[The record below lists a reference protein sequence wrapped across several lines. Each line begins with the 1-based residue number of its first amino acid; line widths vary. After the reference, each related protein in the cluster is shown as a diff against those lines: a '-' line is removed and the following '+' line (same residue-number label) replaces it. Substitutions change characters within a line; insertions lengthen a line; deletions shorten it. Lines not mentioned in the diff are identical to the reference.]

1 MTARNQTLKETGQ
14 RDDQILAVDDLSV
27 EYASSDGPVKA
38 VRDVSL
44 DLCRGETLGIAG
56 ESGSGKSTLAL
67 AILQYLGENGS
78 VVSGDIR
85 FRGESLIEM
94 SPKELRSIRGKEIA
108 HVAQD
113 PEKSLNPSMV
123 VGEQIAET
131 VRIHRDLDGSAARN
145 RVHEILRDV
154 QISDPEFVFDQYP
167 HELSGGMQ
175 QRILIAMALSCN
187 PDVLVLDEPTT
198 GLDVTTQANI
208 LNLIEN
214 LKNDFETS
222 ILLISHNLGV
232 LSEVADRIAILYAG
246 ELMENGPI
254 DAIFRSPANPYTQ
267 GLLSTVPEIDTE
279 NELVSIPGRIPDLT
293 DIPGGCIFADRCE
306 FAEPECRENAIELE
320 GIDSDHRTRC
330 RRWEAVTRDPIVPET
345 KSINRRGRGEK
356 ILELSD
362 IHKYYDVPG
371 PLDSLFDPDP
381 PVKAV
386 NGVDLSLYEG
396 ESLALVGESGCGKS
410 TLGRT
415 ILDLVDATS
424 GEILYRGAPLD
435 EMTADQYKRFR
446 SECQIIFQNPD
457 SSLNPRKTV
466 FSLIERPL
474 RLFTELTESGR
485 RERVAELLSRV
496 GLGSAYA
503 SQYPHELSGGEKQR
517 IAIARAFAAEPSFVV
532 LDEPVSSL
540 DVSVQANILNLL
552 RTLSEEYNTSY
563 LFISHDL
570 SVVRHLC
577 DRIAVMYLG
586 EIVETGRVSDV
597 FESPKHPY
605 TEALMNSVPS
615 ISSRDKSGL
624 LPTLEGEVPSPRDP
638 PSGCEFHTR
647 CPNAREACVADDPAL
662 SFDTDERGVACF
674 REREDHEYWS
684 SGSLDHAD
692 RND

>member
-1 MTARNQTLKETGQ
+1 MTARNQGLKKAGQ
-14 RDDQILAVDDLSV
+14 HGDQILSVDELSV
-27 EYASSDGPVKA
+27 EYSSSDGPVKA
-38 VRDVSL
+38 VRNVSL
-44 DLCRGETLGIAG
+44 DVFRGETLGIAG

-85 FRGESLIEM
+85 FRGDSLIEM
-94 SPKELRSIRGKEIA
+94 SPGELRSIRGKEIA

-131 VRIHRDLDGSAARN
+131 VHIHRDLDKSATQD
-145 RVHEILRDV
+145 RVYDILRDV
-154 QISDPEFVFDQYP
+154 QISDPEFVFNQYP

-187 PDVLVLDEPTT
+187 PDVLILDEPTT

-208 LNLIEN
+208 LNLIED
-214 LKNDFETS
+214 LKSEFDTG
-222 ILLISHNLGV
+222 ILLISHNLAV
-232 LSEVADRIAILYAG
+232 LSEVADRVAILYAG
-246 ELMENGPI
+246 ELMEKGPI
-254 DAIFRSPANPYTQ
+254 DMVFRSPANPYTQ
-267 GLLSTVPEIDTE
+267 GLLSTVPDISTKK
-279 NELVSIPGRIPDLT
+279 ELAAIPGQIPDLT
-293 DIPGGCIFADRCE
+293 DVPQGCIFADRCE
-306 FAEPECRENAIELE
+306 FAEPECREGTIDIE
-320 GIDSDHRTRC
+320 SVNSNHQTRC
-330 RRWEAVTRDPIVPET
+330 RRWMTVTENPI
-345 KSINRRGRGEK
+345 KSKRKVSSHSGRGEK
-356 ILELSD
+356 IIEISGM
-362 IHKYYDVPG
+362 HKYYDIPG
-371 PLDSLFDPDP
+371 PLDSFFNSDP

-415 ILDLVDATS
+415 ILDLVDPTS
-424 GEILYRGAPLD
+424 GDISFQGKPLD
-435 EMTADQYKRFR
+435 EMTDKQYKRFR

-457 SSLNPRKTV
+457 SSLNPRKSV

-474 RLFTELTESGR
+474 RLFTEYDDAER
-485 RERVAELLSRV
+485 REHVAELLSQV
-496 GLGSAYA
+496 GLSSTYA
-503 SQYPHELSGGEKQR
+503 SQYPHELSGGEQQR
-517 IAIARAFAAEPSFVV
+517 VAIARAFAAEPSFVV

-540 DVSVQANILNLL
+540 DVSVQANILDLL
-552 RTLSEEYNTSY
+552 RTLSDEYNTSY

-597 FESPKHPY
+597 FESPNHPY
-605 TEALMNSVPS
+605 TEALMESVPS
-615 ISSRDKSGL
+615 LDSGRQDGPL
-624 LPTLEGEVPSPRDP
+624 QTLEGEVPSPRNP

-647 CPNAREACVADDPAL
+647 CPYAREACVTSDPTL
-662 SFDTDERGVACF
+662 SANEDGRRVACF
-674 REREDHEYWS
+674 RRAEGDKYWS
-684 SGSLDHAD
+684 SAPLDHAD
-692 RND
+692 RDG